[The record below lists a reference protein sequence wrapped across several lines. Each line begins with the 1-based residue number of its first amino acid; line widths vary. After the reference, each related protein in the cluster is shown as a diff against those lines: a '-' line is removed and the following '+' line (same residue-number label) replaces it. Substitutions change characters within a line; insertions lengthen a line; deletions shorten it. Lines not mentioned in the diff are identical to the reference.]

1 AWLAFIAFVLIV
13 ASMRQAV
20 RDVPH
25 GFWERSTIR
34 LKYLA
39 GFSSLRSRA
48 ALDEELYYVADYNLG
63 ANLRVA
69 EAVAERT
76 QPDDHVYVWGFEPSI
91 YWLSERAPASRFIYN
106 VPQRAQ
112 WQQRHARQLLIK
124 ELQAVPPAI
133 VVVQQ
138 NDVFSAVTGD
148 HLDSKSSLMEFTPL
162 SRMLDT
168 RYELVS
174 VIEDFEIYERIEPE
188 PSKEVP

>member
-1 AWLAFIAFVLIV
+1 IAMQGKFFQYHYGATLPLLAFVAGLGWYKLWRRCLGQGSGAWLAFIAFVLIV

-148 HLDSKSSLMEFTPL
+148 HLDSK
-162 SRMLDT
+162 
-168 RYELVS
+168 
-174 VIEDFEIYERIEPE
+174 
-188 PSKEVP
+188 